1 MKIAT
6 AEQMRRMDQIAIRE
20 RGIPSPLLME
30 RAASGIVDA
39 IHELVEDPP
48 EVRRKFLYSPEVE
61 GCVICGGQTVTYRKT
76 PGRGPKQ
83 AVTFSG
89 PGNNGGDGV
98 AVAWLLKREGWSVRA
113 FLVGKR
119 EKMTEDTR
127 EMERRLK
134 EAGGVLEPFVPGDP
148 DQMAAVC
155 AADVLV
161 DAIFGIGLNSEIRG
175 DALHAITAMNQAQAP
190 TVSADIPSGVE
201 TDTGR
206 VLGLAVQA
214 DCTVTFTLPKAGHYV
229 GKGGLCTGKLIIH
242 DIGIPR
248 DLLQKETYAMTVID
262 RALVQS
268 WLPERPAD
276 GHKGDF
282 GKVYVL
288 AGSVGYTGAPI
299 LASKAAV
306 RTGTGLVFLGVPAS
320 IYQIAA
326 IKSDEAM
333 PHPLPAGE
341 DGTLAEEALLPILTK
356 MAGCD
361 AALIGP
367 GLGRSAGVDAV
378 VRSILSTVDYPLVL
392 DADGINALS
401 GHIDVLDARR
411 DCPTILTPH
420 DGEFARLG
428 GDLSGGDRV
437 KAAKEF
443 ALTHGCLL
451 VLKGHC
457 TILALPDGEVFLNPT
472 GNSGMAKGGSGDVL
486 GGMIL
491 SLLGQGMHPV
501 KAAVAAVWL
510 HGTVGDRCAEILGQ
524 RGMTPS
530 DMIARLPEAL
540 KELER

>member
-1 MKIAT
+1 MRAAT
-6 AEQMRRMDQIAIRE
+6 AEQMRRMDQIAIHE
-20 RGIPSPLLME
+20 RGIPSTLLME

-39 IHELVEDPP
+39 IHDRMEETKHTFRPTV
-48 EVRRKFLYSPEVE
+48 S
-61 GCVICGGQTVTYRKT
+61 GSVISGGQTVTWTKR
-76 PGRGPKQ
+76 PEDPRQ
-83 AVTFSG
+83 AVIFSG

-127 EMERRLK
+127 EMERRLV
-134 EAGGVLEPFVPGDP
+134 EAHGALEQFIPGDP
-148 DQMAAVC
+148 DQLASVAM
-155 AADVLV
+155 ADVLV
-161 DAIFGIGLNSEIRG
+161 DAIFGIGLNSDIRG
-175 DALHAITAMNQAQAP
+175 DALHAIALMNRSAAP

-206 VLGLAVQA
+206 VLGMAVQA
-214 DCTVTFTLPKAGHYV
+214 DRTVTFTLPKAGHFV
-229 GKGGLCTGKLIIH
+229 GKGGLCTGKLIVH
-242 DIGIPR
+242 DIGIPQ
-248 DLLQKETYAMTVID
+248 DLIDGEEYAVTVID
-262 RALVQS
+262 RALVRS

-288 AGSVGYTGAPI
+288 GGSVGYTGAPI

-306 RTGTGLVFLGVPAS
+306 RSGAGLVFVGVPSS
-320 IYQIAA
+320 IYPIAA
-326 IKSDEAM
+326 VKSDEAM
-333 PHPLPAGE
+333 PHPVPAGE
-341 DGTLAEEALLPILTK
+341 DGTLAEEALVPILTK

-361 AALIGP
+361 AALVGP
-367 GLGRSAGVDAV
+367 GLGRSPGVDTV
-378 VRSILSTVDYPLVL
+378 VRNIMATVDYPLIL

-428 GDLSGGDRV
+428 GSLNHGGRIL
-437 KAAKEF
+437 AAKEF

-457 TILALPDGEVFLNPT
+457 TIIALPDGEIFLNPT

-486 GGMIL
+486 GGILL

-501 KAAVAAVWL
+501 KAAAAAVWI
-510 HGTVGDRCAEILGQ
+510 HGTAGDRCARQLGE

-530 DMIARLPEAL
+530 DLIEALPEIL
-540 KELER
+540 KELEKV